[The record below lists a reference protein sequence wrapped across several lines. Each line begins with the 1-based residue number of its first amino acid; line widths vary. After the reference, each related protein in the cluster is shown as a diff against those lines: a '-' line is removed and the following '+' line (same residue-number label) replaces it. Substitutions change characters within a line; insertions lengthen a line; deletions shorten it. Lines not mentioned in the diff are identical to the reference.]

1 MPASRL
7 MTNARAVRNMTASN
21 QHAELPGAR
30 EKTQRYDERRRTRR
44 WVSYPEQYH
53 HAAREPQPEGCGGS
67 QARAPQPEPSTT
79 RCRRRSKNP
88 LSSTGFQRER
98 ATGVEPATSSLGS
111 WHSTTELRPHRIE
124 TLFSRARRAPQ
135 PGAPGTPAPAAN

>member
-53 HAAREPQPEGCGGS
+53 HAAREPQPEGCGGD
-67 QARAPQPEPSTT
+67 
-79 RCRRRSKNP
+79 
-88 LSSTGFQRER
+88 
-98 ATGVEPATSSLGS
+98 
-111 WHSTTELRPHRIE
+111 
-124 TLFSRARRAPQ
+124 
-135 PGAPGTPAPAAN
+135 PGQVRPAPRAGPAPVSPQSARLAHPIAASTVEGCR

>member
-21 QHAELPGAR
+21 QHAELPGGR

-53 HAAREPQPEGCGGS
+53 HAAREPQPEGCGGDPG
-67 QARAPQPEPSTT
+67 QVR
-79 RCRRRSKNP
+79 
-88 LSSTGFQRER
+88 
-98 ATGVEPATSSLGS
+98 
-111 WHSTTELRPHRIE
+111 
-124 TLFSRARRAPQ
+124 
-135 PGAPGTPAPAAN
+135 PGAKSRVCTRESAEREARPPIAASTVEGCR